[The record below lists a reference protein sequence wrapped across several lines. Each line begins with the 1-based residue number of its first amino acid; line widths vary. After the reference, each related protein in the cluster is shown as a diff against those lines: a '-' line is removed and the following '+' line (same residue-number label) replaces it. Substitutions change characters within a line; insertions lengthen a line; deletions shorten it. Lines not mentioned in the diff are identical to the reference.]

1 MAASANTPTRQALS
15 KKRLVLLVLGMVC
28 LLFIGLIYGYSMF
41 VLSMKEDFGLDD
53 VGPAFY
59 IMMVSFCIGTLGGSM
74 LLSRTQPR
82 VLMIISAV
90 LFAIAF
96 CSTGLLCKSM
106 GISVLYVSYA
116 IIGGLAS
123 GTGYTAIVGTIV
135 PWFPDRTGLASGL
148 LLLGFGISS
157 LLLGNAVLALRSIV
171 GSIGTV
177 FIGVGIAGAVL
188 SLLLSVL
195 LTRPPANIAQIMTA
209 QTDAPDSKVAKNDA
223 GNEDAADAAASSTE
237 LAETADD
244 STADVERYDPS
255 VRFEN
260 DNVLTSPIFL
270 LYFLAFML
278 ASVMGLGVIGSV
290 ASDGMMVG
298 LSEGFSS
305 MLVGLVALSNGLIR
319 IVLGALIDRKGIPF
333 TFVFEGA
340 LATIGMLCAL
350 SAFVFELPALYVVG
364 ALSCCI
370 IYNPVLG
377 SAFVRLRFGAKR
389 YPLNLAILNF
399 CVLPAAIINIAI
411 SAILGPDARLEF
423 FAIAV
428 INVVIAL
435 VIALVFRRMWR
446 KDFADV
452 DSVKK

>member
-1 MAASANTPTRQALS
+1 
-15 KKRLVLLVLGMVC
+15 MVC

-41 VLSMKEDFGLDD
+41 VLSMKEDFGLDN

-59 IMMVSFCIGTLGGSM
+59 IMMVSFCIGTLSGSM
-74 LLSRTQPR
+74 LLSRIQPR
-82 VLMIISAV
+82 VLMIISAI

-96 CSTGLLCKSM
+96 CSTGLLCASM

-123 GTGYTAIVGTIV
+123 GTGYTAIVGTVV

-157 LLLGNAVLALRSIV
+157 LLLGNAVLALRAEV
-171 GSIGTV
+171 GSIGPV

-188 SLLLSVL
+188 SLALSAI
-195 LTRPPANIAQIMTA
+195 LTRPPANIAQVMA
-209 QTDAPDSKVAKNDA
+209 DRAEGA
-223 GNEDAADAAASSTE
+223 GNAVSAGRDAESSSPDLSQSTVTANDTAADAE
-237 LAETADD
+237 L
-244 STADVERYDPS
+244 YDPS

-260 DNVLTSPIFL
+260 DNVLTSPIFY

-290 ASDGMMVG
+290 ASDGMSVG
-298 LSEGFSS
+298 LSESFSS

-319 IVLGALIDRKGIPF
+319 IVLGAIIDRKGIPF
-333 TFVFEGA
+333 TFILEA
-340 LATIGMLCAL
+340 SLATLGMLCAL
-350 SAFVFELPALYVVG
+350 SAFVFGIPALYVIG

-389 YPLNLAILNF
+389 YPLNLALLNF
-399 CVLPAAIINIAI
+399 CVLPAAIIDIVI
-411 SAILGPDARLEF
+411 SAVLGPDARLEF
-423 FAIAV
+423 FAISV
-428 INVVIAL
+428 INVAIAL
-435 VIALVFRRMWR
+435 VIALGFRRLWR
-446 KDFADV
+446 RDFADV